1 MTLWQKFKNF
11 FLLTFFQENS
21 FCRVFLRFLVFFHL
35 FSSLINQWPN
45 QRPFSPWRKAR
56 SGKVHIYE
64 NHQRST
70 VFRTVQKNFPRG
82 ATKVPKSAKLIF
94 LTESLWSIWWF
105 EQPERSARSRTI
117 RSKIVSI
124 QWGFQKCNSFTC
136 RRHLKKV
143 DFFEFWHYDWSDD
156 KSLHHV
162 ELHLM
167 QHTKQ
172 LQRTWN
178 CLGGWGLLSVRSKI
192 SLGQNVCQKVPE
204 SVN

>member
-1 MTLWQKFKNF
+1 MALSQKFKNF

-21 FCRVFLRFLVFFHL
+21 FCRVFLRFFGFFHL

-56 SGKVHIYE
+56 SGKVHFYE

-70 VFRTVQKNFPRG
+70 VFRTVQKNFPPG
-82 ATKVPKSAKLIF
+82 ETKVPKSAKFIF
-94 LTESLWSIWWF
+94 LTESLWSNWWF

-136 RRHLKKV
+136 RRHQKKV
-143 DFFEFWHYDWSDD
+143 DFLGYM
-156 KSLHHV
+156 SLWV
-162 ELHLM
+162 I
-167 QHTKQ
+167 
-172 LQRTWN
+172 
-178 CLGGWGLLSVRSKI
+178 GWEIIVSLSVGYDAAQEAAAANLKLI
-192 SLGQNVCQKVPE
+192 MGLGFTLCIEQNSPRA
-204 SVN
+204 